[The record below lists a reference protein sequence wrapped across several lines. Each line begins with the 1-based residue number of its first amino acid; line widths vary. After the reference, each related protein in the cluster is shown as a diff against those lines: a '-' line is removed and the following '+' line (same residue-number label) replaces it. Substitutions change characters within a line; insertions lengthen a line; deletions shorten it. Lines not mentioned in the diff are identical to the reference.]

1 MKVIIGIMILLVGL
15 SAPFCGRPVPQT
27 GLYHFTEI
35 LRDYIKRNTAQELI
49 YFSEYN
55 LYFFMTPLD
64 CAQCEHAI
72 TDRLIREIKSISG
85 NNELRLSLH
94 YILSGD
100 FSRTELEHYIY
111 QIDHESYYYFDTHN
125 QMRPFLFA
133 NFNTLKTPLV
143 LILDQNG
150 RLKFWHNLSPD
161 FTTADLI
168 KTLNLI
174 L

>member
-1 MKVIIGIMILLVGL
+1 MKTAFRILLLFIFVNEQ
-15 SAPFCGRPVPQT
+15 FCNRVEPHT
-27 GLYHFTEI
+27 GLHNFTET
-35 LRDYIKRNTAQELI
+35 LRDYIDRNTAQELI

-55 LYFFMTPLD
+55 IYFFMTPLD
-64 CAQCEHAI
+64 CSQCAHAV
-72 TDRLIREIKSISG
+72 TKKFIREIKEISG
-85 NNELRLSLH
+85 NNELRISLH

-100 FSRTELEHYIY
+100 FSRTELENYIY
-111 QIDHESYYYFDTHN
+111 KIDHESYYYFDTHN
-125 QMRPFLFA
+125 QMRQFLLK